1 MTDGS
6 TFLDYYLHARTLKSV
21 NLANQPCLEKTRKK
35 GKNQGWSYATTYL
48 LQTDNR
54 PLFNLR
60 LQMLLDALEPRVGL
74 QIRRVAG
81 AEMVW
86 LGQMAA
92 EHVVGCYA
100 KRDGYGHAAAGVGA
114 GVEHRHGGGWMSTT
128 NSYDSIY
135 V

>member
-1 MTDGS
+1 M
-6 TFLDYYLHARTLKSV
+6 
-21 NLANQPCLEKTRKK
+21 Q
-35 GKNQGWSYATTYL
+35 SYATTYL

-54 PLFNLR
+54 SLFNLR

-74 QIRRVAG
+74 QISRVAG

-100 KRDGYGHAAAGVGA
+100 KRDGRGHAAAGVGA
-114 GVEHRHGGGWMSTT
+114 GVEHRHGGGWMFKLVRL
-128 NSYDSIY
+128 YVCLIY
-135 V
+135 VLIKTMRLRSYRLRQFCA